1 MKDSKKCKVGGGDGG
16 IKDRFLALVCLFRVC
31 LFRVFL
37 QSEVVCDVRICRPAH
52 ATHIHAALAPGS
64 LRGLFAQMVHSSDR
78 MKGLVG
84 CEICYSYEAKHAD
97 YPDIGLP
104 R

>member
-1 MKDSKKCKVGGGDGG
+1 MGALKTD
-16 IKDRFLALVCLFRVC
+16 FLLSYVFSGFV
-31 LFRVFL
+31 FSGFFL
-37 QSEVVCDVRICRPAH
+37 QSEVICDVRICRPAH